1 VAVVAGVGDLFVLKS
16 VFQFLALLTHLAFF
30 EIIKGQGQNQ
40 AFSRFLFSLSPTK
53 HCMTMQVAKT
63 IAKILLLP

>member
-30 EIIKGQGQNQ
+30 EIKGQGQNQ